1 MVSNSFFEKSSYF
14 YSILNESDENMNY
27 IDIILVLLLLFAA
40 MNGYR
45 RGLIAEV
52 ASLAALVL
60 GIWGAIKFSHIT
72 TENLVRYFNLETGH
86 LNIISFIVTFIVIVI
101 LVNLVGSSVN
111 KLVEVAMLGFFNKLA
126 GLAFGFLRTALI
138 LSIILLIF
146 SKIDQDVHILS
157 QKSKA
162 ESQLYEPI
170 RKLAP
175 SIFPFIKNWVN
186 TDEANPENDPDMDTL
201 KA

>member
-14 YSILNESDENMNY
+14 YSILNESDKNMNF
-27 IDIILVLLLLFAA
+27 IDIILVLLLVFAA
-40 MNGYR
+40 INGYR

-60 GIWGAIKFSHIT
+60 GIWGAIRFSHIT
-72 TENLVRYFNLETGH
+72 ADNLVRYFNLETQH
-86 LNIISFIVTFIVIVI
+86 LSIISFIITFIVIVI
-101 LVNLVGSSVN
+101 LVHLVGSSVN
-111 KLVEVAMLGFFNKLA
+111 KLVEIAMLGFFNKLT
-126 GLAFGFLRTALI
+126 GLAFALVRTALI

-146 SKIDQDVHILS
+146 NKIDQDVHILS

-186 TDEANPENDPDMDTL
+186 SDPEKKAKPDNDTL

>member
-14 YSILNESDENMNY
+14 YSILNESDKNMNH
-27 IDIILVLLLLFAA
+27 IDIILVLLLVFAA
-40 MNGYR
+40 INGYR

-60 GIWGAIKFSHIT
+60 GIWGAIRFSHIT
-72 TENLVRYFNLETGH
+72 SDNLIRYFNIETQY
-86 LNIISFIVTFIVIVI
+86 LSIISFILTFIVIVI
-101 LVNLVGSSVN
+101 LVHLVGSSVS
-111 KLVEVAMLGFFNKLA
+111 KLVEVAMLGFFNKLT
-126 GLAFGFLRTALI
+126 GLAFALVRTALI

-146 SKIDQDVHILS
+146 NKIDQDVHILS

-186 TDEANPENDPDMDTL
+186 SDPEKKSKPDNDTL